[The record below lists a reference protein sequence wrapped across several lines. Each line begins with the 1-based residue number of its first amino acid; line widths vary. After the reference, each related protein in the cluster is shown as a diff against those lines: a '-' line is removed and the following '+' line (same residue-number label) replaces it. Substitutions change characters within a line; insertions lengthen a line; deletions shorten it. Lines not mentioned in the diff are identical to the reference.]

1 MMPKP
6 PRPTGVTILAVLAIL
21 GAIALLFS
29 GVVLLGLGV
38 VIGTYAGS
46 QLTNSLT
53 TAGYSGLASL
63 GAGTIALILI
73 VLGAVVLILG
83 ILYLAV
89 GVGFFGG
96 KGWAWTLGIVVS
108 IIGII
113 LDIVQLAFGN
123 VGSILGLIIG
133 ILIIYYLTRPHVK
146 VFFGKAAPMGGGMPS
161 QPMAPTGSMP
171 MGSGPMGTGSTMSQ
185 GAKFC
190 KSCGASLPAG
200 ATRCPNCGA
209 SV

>member
-21 GAIALLFS
+21 GALAFLFG
-29 GVVLLGLGV
+29 GVVLLGVGL
-38 VIGTYAGS
+38 VIGAYAGS

-53 TAGYSGLASL
+53 SAGYSGLASL

-73 VLGAVVLILG
+73 ALGAVILILG

-89 GVGFFGG
+89 GIGFFGG

-108 IIGII
+108 VIGII
-113 LDIVQLAFGN
+113 LDIIQIAFGN
-123 VGSILGLIIG
+123 VGSVFGLIIG
-133 ILIIYYLTRPHVK
+133 ILIVYYLTRPHVK

-161 QPMAPTGSMP
+161 APMGSMGSMP
-171 MGSGPMGTGSTMSQ
+171 MGPGSMGTGSTMSQ
-185 GAKFC
+185 GARFC

-209 SV
+209 SL